1 MDNIQSNKRVRV
13 IVSGRVQGVNFRYAT
28 VRKAQSLGL
37 TGWVRNLHD
46 GRVEAVFEGTTESV
60 AAITEWCYSGP
71 SLARV
76 TAVDKREEP
85 HKGEFNDFRIIF

>member
-1 MDNIQSNKRVRV
+1 MDNIQPNMRVRV

-28 VRKAQSLGL
+28 EKKAQSLGL

-46 GRVEAVFEGTTESV
+46 GRVEAVFEGTTESIGAMV
-60 AAITEWCYSGP
+60 EWCYSGP

-76 TAVDKREEP
+76 TAVEKREET
-85 HKGEFNDFRIIF
+85 HTGQFNDFRIVF